1 MIIFSNRNDD
11 FNYTDDYTSQL
22 KYFINKDEELIV
34 EKYINNYI
42 KKTIINEIYNIRK
55 SIEINER
62 ID

>member
-22 KYFINKDEELIV
+22 KYFRNKDEELIV

>member
-1 MIIFSNRNDD
+1 MIIFSNRSDD

-22 KYFINKDEELIV
+22 KYFRNKDEELIV

-55 SIEINER
+55 PIEINER